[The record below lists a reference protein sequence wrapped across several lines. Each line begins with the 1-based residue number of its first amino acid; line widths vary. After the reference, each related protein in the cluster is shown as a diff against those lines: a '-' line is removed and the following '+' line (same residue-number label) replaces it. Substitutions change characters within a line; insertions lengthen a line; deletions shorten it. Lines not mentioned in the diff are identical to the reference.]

1 MKRKLFATYI
11 LILMSLLIP
20 SSLSRPE
27 HIGTI
32 QVSAHPIVDQLKPN
46 ESKPIEQ
53 LEKVSVSIEDI
64 AYVIATQK
72 GWNGPEWS
80 ALQKLWGNESGW
92 NTDAQNPSSGA
103 CGIPQAWPC
112 SKIGD
117 NWRDPKTQ
125 LTWGANYI
133 QQRYGSPSKALS
145 FWYAQCGSSKGC
157 WY

>member
-1 MKRKLFATYI
+1 MKRKLLATYI
-11 LILMSLLIP
+11 LILITMLIP
-20 SSLSRPE
+20 SSLMKPAHEGSLQ
-27 HIGTI
+27 TK
-32 QVSAHPIVDQLKPN
+32 QVPILEQLKPVEVHAF
-46 ESKPIEQ
+46 ES
-53 LEKVSVSIEDI
+53 LEKVPVSVEDI
-64 AYVIATQK
+64 AYVLATQR
-72 GWNGPEWS
+72 GWNGSEWD
-80 ALQKLWGNESGW
+80 ALKKLWGNESGW
-92 NTDAQNPSSGA
+92 NTDALNPSSGA

-133 QQRYGSPSKALS
+133 ADRYGSPSKALS